1 MQFVISVINAFSQV
15 LSTLVV
21 LYSILSFFLPPY
33 HKIQIALSRIVEPLL
48 NPVRKV
54 VKPMGGL
61 DFSPM
66 ILLIAIYL
74 VEWLLIRLLTLFL

>member
-48 NPVRKV
+48 NPIRKA